1 MRMRTCVSLSL
12 LVLPALAQSATP
24 DQLARVWYQAKAQE
38 RIGKLRE
45 AIGLY
50 AWCVA
55 QRPRPADEIPSPT
68 GGLGITL
75 YDPYLCIARDALAL
89 KDAPVAQWALD
100 QSDRFGVETEGSR
113 TIFKVQLRKL
123 WDPEQDTRFSKRM
136 EAIRT
141 YYQRQMDAR
150 KEGRPM
156 PPSPS
161 EEFPDPVLKVT
172 SKAPAPLDPRAF
184 PDPYQVAEKPL
195 PGRSTLEGWEATY
208 LEGLRLEKAG
218 DFASA
223 LLAFQAAAR
232 LHPQPAGRTAL
243 TDGRTLEAYSPYLRQ
258 AAAALAAGD
267 LVAADRALGESS
279 RWALEPSSERGELR
293 KRLSD
298 RVAEYSRAGKDWRL
312 AGSQPLPASPRERE
326 PEPTPGAGAEPK
338 PRIPPA
344 TTPAPQPRAESPAPA
359 APSAAA
365 PLPGPPAHPVWPWAL
380 GGGLTAAVAGLLA
393 ARRPRRKRPSDSD
406 ATTFI
411 PKDSLPSLPPGLE
424 GLGPWQP
431 LRELGRGATCI
442 TYLATHRL
450 DHRRVALKVPYPHL
464 HRDEEFLARF
474 RQEARLGQKLDH
486 PGIVRIV
493 DPGPDQ
499 GIPWLALEFVDGEGL
514 DRHVARRGA
523 LPVEEVL
530 GLGLDMAEAL
540 AHAHDRGVIHR
551 DLKPANVMLS
561 SGRAKVVDFGIARVV
576 DATALTATQ
585 AFLGT
590 PLYAAPEALL
600 GSKVEGAADRY
611 ALGIVLFELL
621 TGQPP
626 FQGPHGLAVLEQHRS
641 SPLPDLRTRRPDA
654 PEALIRLVE
663 QLAAKDP
670 AVRPGDGDLVTTL
683 RALRASR

>member
-12 LVLPALAQSATP
+12 LALPALAQPATP

-38 RIGKLRE
+38 RAGKLRE

-50 AWCVA
+50 AWCVSK
-55 QRPRPADEIPSPT
+55 QPRPADGIESPT
-68 GGLGITL
+68 GGIGIVL

-89 KDAPVAQWALD
+89 KDAPLAQWALD
-100 QSDRFGVETEGSR
+100 QSDRYGVETEGSR

-123 WDPEQDTRFSKRM
+123 WDPDQDARFQRRM

-172 SKAPAPLDPRAF
+172 SKAPAALDPRGF
-184 PDPYQVAEKPL
+184 PDPFQVAEKPL

-208 LEGLRLEKAG
+208 MEGLRLEKAG

-232 LHPQPAGRTAL
+232 LHPQPAGRTTL

-258 AAAALAAGD
+258 AAAALAAED
-267 LVAADRALGESS
+267 LVAADKALGESS

-298 RVAEYSRAGKDWRL
+298 RVADYSKAGKDWRL
-312 AGSQPLPASPRERE
+312 AGSQPLPSGRRESEPAPRPRTA
-326 PEPTPGAGAEPK
+326 PEAAPTA
-338 PRIPPA
+338 PPA
-344 TTPAPQPRAESPAPA
+344 STVPQPRPERPAPA
-359 APSAAA
+359 AP
-365 PLPGPPAHPVWPWAL
+365 PPDASPTLVPSPRPMWPWAL
-380 GGGLTAAVAGLLA
+380 GGGLAMAVGGFLWV
-393 ARRPRRKRPSDSD
+393 RRPKPKPPSDSD
-406 ATTFI
+406 ATTLI
-411 PKDSLPSLPPGLE
+411 PKDDLPSLPPGLDS
-424 GLGPWQP
+424 LGPWQP

-442 TYLATHRL
+442 TYLAIHRM

-486 PGIVRIV
+486 PGIVRLV
-493 DPGPDQ
+493 DPGPE
-499 GIPWLALEFVDGEGL
+499 GGVPWLALEFVDGEGL
-514 DRHVARRGA
+514 DRHLVRRGA
-523 LPVEEVL
+523 LPVETVL
-530 GLGLDMAEAL
+530 SLGLDMAEAL
-540 AHAHDRGVIHR
+540 AHAHARGVIHR

-600 GSKVEGAADRY
+600 GSKVDGAADRY

-621 TGQPP
+621 AGQPP

-641 SPLPDLRTRRPDA
+641 SPLPDLRTHRPDA
-654 PEALIRLVE
+654 PEALVRLVE

-670 AVRPGDGDLVTTL
+670 AMRPDDADLVLTL